1 MIKKSALG
9 LLIAAAALSVTLAGC
24 PPGVSG
30 DSGET
35 GDPYSASGTRSGF
48 GGNVRVVVTMDSAY
62 TVITNVTA
70 EGPGETTGIGSR
82 ALSELPPKMVEQNR
96 VDIADTVTGATST
109 SNAVKGAAQDAYA
122 ILMGRKGQL

>member
-9 LLIAAAALSVTLAGC
+9 LLIAVAALSVTLAGC
-24 PPGVSG
+24 PPGVTG

-35 GDPYSASGTRSGF
+35 GDPYSASGTRSGY
-48 GGNVRVVVTMDSAY
+48 GGNVRVVVTMNTAY

-70 EGPGETTGIGSR
+70 EGPAETPAIGGR
-82 ALSELPPKMVEQNR
+82 ALSELPPKMVDQNR
-96 VDIADTVTGATST
+96 VDIPDTVSGATGT

-122 ILMGRKGQL
+122 VLMIRKGQL